1 MQKETKSGFE
11 RSLEGEQPWPPKMF
25 KIGVSEF
32 ITKPEV
38 VQEVKVTVTKAAPPK
53 EY

>member
-11 RSLEGEQPWPPKMF
+11 RSLEGDQAFPPKMF

-38 VQEVKVTVTKAAPPK
+38 IQEVKVTVTEAAPSK
-53 EY
+53 E